1 MLTETT
7 AELAAALT
15 LATSRRVVEADA
27 FMRGGQYKGFLPDLF
42 VGKLLQVRARARGCA
57 REMDRGLRRGPERRP
72 RPPRGRHVM
81 GPRAVWMPAAAL
93 APAPTPPMLLA
104 PAQGKTLG
112 LVGAGRIG
120 TAYAK
125 MMVEGHKMNLLYQS
139 RRPHPQVTSY
149 FE

>member
-1 MLTETT
+1 MEGG
-7 AELAAALT
+7 AVVAHIPELPRT
-15 LATSRRVVEADA
+15 GREGWRGEPGGTCA
-27 FMRGGQYKGFLPDLF
+27 F
-42 VGKLLQVRARARGCA
+42 V
-57 REMDRGLRRGPERRP
+57 
-72 RPPRGRHVM
+72 
-81 GPRAVWMPAAAL
+81 
-93 APAPTPPMLLA
+93 PAPTPPLPV